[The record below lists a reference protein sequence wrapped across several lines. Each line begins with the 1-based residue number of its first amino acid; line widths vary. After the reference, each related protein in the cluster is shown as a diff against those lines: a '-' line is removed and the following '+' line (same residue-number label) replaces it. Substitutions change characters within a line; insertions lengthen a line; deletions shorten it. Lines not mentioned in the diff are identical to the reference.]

1 MSAFSFRGALCVAA
15 LSLVATPVL
24 AHAVLERRDA
34 QAGAFYRAVVQITHG
49 CGASPTRSV
58 TVTVPDGAI
67 GARPLAKPGWTI
79 ATRRG
84 AYARSYPFVHGS
96 IAEGVKEIT
105 WTGGSLPADEF
116 DEFTFSV
123 MLSDEFK
130 PGDTVRFPVDQL
142 CETGAYHW
150 NQVPVPGQDSHALA
164 EPAPAVLVTAAV
176 PGPALAG
183 GMAAMTP
190 PAAIKLGDLRIETP
204 WMRATPGGAHVAGGY
219 VRITN
224 TGSTADRLV
233 GASVP
238 IAGHGEVHEM
248 SMEGGVMKMR
258 PVEGG
263 IPIEPGAAVELK
275 PGGFHLMFMDLREP
289 AKEGESVRGTL
300 TFARAGTVEVTFQVG
315 GLGAQGPA
323 SGHHH

>member
-1 MSAFSFRGALCVAA
+1 MSAHPCRGALCVAA

-24 AHAVLERRDA
+24 AHAVLERREA
-34 QAGAFYRAVVQITHG
+34 QAGSFYRAVVQITHG

-58 TVTVPDGAI
+58 SVTVPDGAI

-84 AYARSYPFVHGS
+84 AYGRTYPFVHGS

-105 WTGGSLPADEF
+105 WTGGSLPADQF

-123 MLSDEFK
+123 MLSDDFK
-130 PGDTVRFPVDQL
+130 PGDTVRFPVDQI
-142 CETGAYHW
+142 CDTGAYHW
-150 NQVPVPGQDSHALA
+150 NQVPTAGQDAHALA
-164 EPAPAVLVTAAV
+164 EPAPAVLVTAAT
-176 PGPALAG
+176 GG
-183 GMAAMTP
+183 GMAAMAAP
-190 PAAIKLGDLRIETP
+190 PAITVGDLRIETP
-204 WMRATPGGAHVAGGY
+204 WMRATPGGARVAGGY

-224 TGSTADRLV
+224 TGSVADRLV
-233 GASVP
+233 GASAP

-248 SMEGGVMKMR
+248 SMDGGVMKMR

-263 IPIEPGAAVELK
+263 LAIEPGATVELK

-300 TFARAGTVEVTFQVG
+300 SFARAGTVEVAFTVG

-323 SGHHH
+323 SGHQH